1 MILQKYVHSNVN
13 QDIFEIKIIKNVLN
27 QKIHDEVI
35 DEEMTKK

>member
-13 QDIFEIKIIKNVLN
+13 LDILEIKIIKNVLS

-35 DEEMTKK
+35 DEKKR

>member
-13 QDIFEIKIIKNVLN
+13 LDILEIKIIKNVLN

-35 DEEMTKK
+35 DEKKR